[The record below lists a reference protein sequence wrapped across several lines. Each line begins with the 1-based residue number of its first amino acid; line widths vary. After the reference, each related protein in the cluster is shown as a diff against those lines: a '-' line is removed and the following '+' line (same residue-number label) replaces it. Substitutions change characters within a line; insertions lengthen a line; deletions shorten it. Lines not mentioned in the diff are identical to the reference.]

1 MVNSTNLIVYCSD
14 LSCYNGKS
22 IQSMLVL
29 LPAVLR
35 KMAVVVI
42 YDQHLSSLISTAER
56 RCSRFYFTA
65 YTHKKVSGA
74 VFDHWCTFHRV
85 PRAPPACRLPSCWC
99 RATRVKFTAASSTP
113 TEPRLPPPDSTDS
126 YVSYNQL
133 TLAQSCSLHIPV
145 KTFILLN
152 TFLKAC
158 FFSCSDVECLRRMW
172 KFCHV
177 EGPQWS
183 CDGAAL
189 QHRRQVWTWKT
200 RKPI

>member
-1 MVNSTNLIVYCSD
+1 M
-14 LSCYNGKS
+14 
-22 IQSMLVL
+22 
-29 LPAVLR
+29 
-35 KMAVVVI
+35 
-42 YDQHLSSLISTAER
+42 
-56 RCSRFYFTA
+56 
-65 YTHKKVSGA
+65 SGA

-133 TLAQSCSLHIPV
+133 TLAQSCSLHIAV

-158 FFSCSDVECLRRMW
+158 FFPAVMWNVYGECENFATLKGHSGAVMEL
-172 KFCHV
+172 HYNT
-177 EGPQWS
+177 
-183 CDGAAL
+183 DGRCG
-189 QHRRQVWTWKT
+189 HRKQGNQIRLKKLYWDDFEKIWNCWFIDKESQNFETFVV
-200 RKPI
+200 I